1 MKVKYEKI
9 LSLLICFM
17 LILQILLC
25 NIKVEAINIPTL
37 TAVANNEDIGS
48 VSLNWHYNSSTGAF
62 YKGYSSTDGGA
73 TWSTIPMIDFNNIQ
87 TQDKIKVLQVYPDV
101 GENQLRDWLVNS
113 GYGKN
118 LITVSTVSITQFN
131 NYPERYLYRTPDGW
145 NYDVIFFGTWD
156 SNNGKDL
163 SAYSA
168 RVVEQFILDGR
179 GCILGHDTIS
189 TAISHYNFSS
199 LTPYF
204 NIDIPASF
212 SYGISDKVRIEK
224 KGLFSTYPWNIGD
237 IGTILTIP
245 SAHVYQQYAKGDI
258 WLTFIGVNNVGC
270 NNFYLTTYNN
280 CAMIQ
285 TGHKKD

>member
-1 MKVKYEKI
+1 MKIKHKKI

-17 LILQILLC
+17 LILQTLLC

-37 TAVANNEDIGS
+37 KAVANSDDIGS
-48 VSLNWHYNSSTGAF
+48 VSLNWSYNSTAGAF

-73 TWSTIPMIDFNNIQ
+73 TWSTISMIDFNNIQ

-118 LITVSTVSITQFN
+118 LITISTVSITQFN
-131 NYPERYLYRTPDGW
+131 AYPERYLYRTPDGW

-199 LTPYF
+199 LAPYF
-204 NIDIPASF
+204 NIDIPANF
-212 SYGISDKVRIEK
+212 NYGISDKVRIEK
-224 KGLFSTYPWNIGD
+224 KGLFNTYPWNIGD